1 MHQEPKS
8 LGSRAVVHP
17 GETWVGLIDANVFA
31 AEVERVSTT
40 PPPWR
45 VVFAVTDADDN
56 RYELADKE
64 ALEFEPA

>member
-1 MHQEPKS
+1 M
-8 LGSRAVVHP
+8 
-17 GETWVGLIDANVFA
+17 GLIDANVFA